1 MRMLASVSALSL
13 LLTCSG
19 AQAQSTGQ
27 AESAASQSPKPA
39 PERQEPAKDISVR
52 TEAWFK
58 DCKQGWDAATHMTKR
73 DYERTCLRMARER
86 MKFMRDW
93 EKPGEGAKAK

>member
-1 MRMLASVSALSL
+1 MLSLARLSALSL
-13 LLTCSG
+13 VLACSG

-27 AESAASQSPKPA
+27 AESAASGSPKPA
-39 PERQEPAKDISVR
+39 PQRQEPAKDIRVR

-58 DCKQGWDAATHMTKR
+58 DCKQGWDAATHMTKS

-93 EKPGEGAKAK
+93 EKPGDRAKAK